1 MTSFWINNVRIV
13 AEQGVIERGAV
24 QVDAGRVAALLNEP
38 APQASAEPTVDGQ
51 GLWLIPGM
59 IDVHIHGANG
69 RDMMDGTT
77 TSIEEV
83 SRACAATGCTSFLV
97 TSVSSTLDDLL
108 AMIGCVKAVVGR
120 EPGAR
125 IAGIHV
131 EGPYLNVKRKGM
143 QNEAYLRHPSRAE
156 MEQVLTHAGP
166 LLKLVTLA
174 PELPGGRAL
183 IAWLRERE
191 VVVAIAHS
199 DATYEEALLAF
210 QDGATHVTHCFNGM
224 RPIHHR
230 DPGLVVAAF
239 EQPQVSLQA
248 IVDNV
253 HLHPAIVRLMHR
265 LKGAPGM
272 VLITDALQAMGL
284 GDGDYRFGGHAVRV
298 EGGVARLADGTL
310 ASSTVTMNEAL
321 KNTVQAGI
329 PFVDAVMMAT
339 SSPATV
345 LGLRRKGRIAVGA
358 DADLV
363 LLDDAYQVRWTMVA
377 GHVVF
382 VAQP

>member
-131 EGPYLNVKRKGM
+131 EGPYLN
-143 QNEAYLRHPSRAE
+143 
-156 MEQVLTHAGP
+156 
-166 LLKLVTLA
+166 
-174 PELPGGRAL
+174 
-183 IAWLRERE
+183 
-191 VVVAIAHS
+191 
-199 DATYEEALLAF
+199 
-210 QDGATHVTHCFNGM
+210 
-224 RPIHHR
+224 
-230 DPGLVVAAF
+230 
-239 EQPQVSLQA
+239 
-248 IVDNV
+248 
-253 HLHPAIVRLMHR
+253 
-265 LKGAPGM
+265 
-272 VLITDALQAMGL
+272 
-284 GDGDYRFGGHAVRV
+284 
-298 EGGVARLADGTL
+298 
-310 ASSTVTMNEAL
+310 
-321 KNTVQAGI
+321 
-329 PFVDAVMMAT
+329 
-339 SSPATV
+339 
-345 LGLRRKGRIAVGA
+345 
-358 DADLV
+358 
-363 LLDDAYQVRWTMVA
+363 
-377 GHVVF
+377 
-382 VAQP
+382 